1 MDIKDHNKGREKT
14 VMRKRLRIAV
24 FTVVLLGIVLMGFRY
39 FDFVSKIVYEESV
52 SHLTEVFH
60 QSDNMLRELT
70 NKNLTYLHMW
80 GENLQNTYSEDEIRD
95 HIKKAQ
101 EDAGFLDF
109 FFLSA
114 DGNYKMVTGETGY
127 LGLQENIEE
136 DIRQGN
142 DVIANAAVPGR
153 PQMLVFATPKAHGTY
168 QGFEYDAIAIAYENS
183 DIVDVLNISAF
194 NGNAQSFV
202 VHPDGRVVVDHS
214 SESWGNVYNFF
225 GILREHSSMSE
236 KEILELSDK
245 FSSGHADAMLLNLD
259 GRNYY
264 LVYEKSDIQ
273 DWIFLGLVQAE
284 IVNASMNSLQ
294 RSTMLLVS
302 VVVFC
307 IAAFF
312 ISLIIQKNRTSLRK
326 KDTQI
331 LYRDELFQK
340 LSMNVNDVFL
350 MLDAKTYQADY
361 VSPNVE
367 KLLGITVE
375 QIRNDI
381 RILGKLHS
389 GENEDPEK
397 NYLEKIQVHEQKE
410 WDFEYVHQKTGEK
423 RWFHNLAMGSE
434 VNRKKKYILVMSDR
448 TSDRKMNR
456 ALSEA
461 VRAAETANR
470 AKSTFLSNMSHDIR
484 TPMNAIIGFTTL
496 AVSNIDDKNRVRD
509 YLGKILSSSNHL
521 LSLINDILD
530 MSRIESG
537 KLHLEET
544 EVSLSDVLH
553 DLKTI
558 ISGQVHAKQL
568 DLYMDAMD
576 ITNEDVYCDR
586 TRLNQVLLN
595 LLSNA
600 IKFTPAGGTVSVRLK
615 QFPGL
620 QRGSELYE
628 IRVKDNGIG
637 MSQEFV
643 QKLFS
648 PFERERTS
656 TVSRTQGTGLG
667 MAITKNIVDMMG
679 GTIEVQTEQGKGTE
693 FIVRLPFRIQSGN
706 HRIEK
711 IAELE
716 GLKALVADD
725 DFNTCDSVTK
735 MLVKVGMRS
744 EWTLSGKEAV
754 LRARQSME
762 LGDAFHAYIIDWR
775 LPDMNGIEVTRQIRS
790 LGDDTPIIIL
800 TAYDWSD
807 IEVEAREAG
816 VTAFCA
822 KPLFMS
828 DIRETLMTVIGQSQ
842 DEPEK
847 SILPTAGSDFRGKCI
862 LLAEDNELNSE
873 IAVELLN
880 EYGFLVDTTENGAE
894 TVEKV
899 KNSKPGDYHLVLM
912 DVQMP
917 VMNGYE
923 ATKAIRALDNPA
935 LAGITIL
942 AMTANAFDE
951 DRKKALE
958 CGMDGFLSKPIV
970 IEELIAMLQ
979 KNLNQASVVSEK
991 THI

>member
-1 MDIKDHNKGREKT
+1 MDIKNHNTKREKH

-24 FTVVLLGIVLMGFRY
+24 FIAVSLGIVLTVFQYFR
-39 FDFVSKIVYEESV
+39 FVSKTVYDESV

-70 NKNLTYLHMW
+70 DKNLTYLHMW
-80 GENLQNTYSEDEIRD
+80 GENLQNTSSEDEIRNY
-95 HIKKAQ
+95 IKKAQ

-114 DGNYKMVTGETGY
+114 DGNYKMATGETGY

-136 DIRQGN
+136 EIRQGN
-142 DVIANAAVPGR
+142 DVIANAAVPGKA
-153 PQMLVFATPKAHGTY
+153 QLLVFATPKAHGIY

-183 DIVDVLNISAF
+183 DIVDVLDISAF
-194 NGNAQSFV
+194 DGNAQSFII
-202 VHPDGRVVVDHS
+202 HPDGRVVVDHS
-214 SESWGNVYNFF
+214 SALWGNMYNFF
-225 GILREHSSMSE
+225 DVLREHSDMSE
-236 KEILELSDK
+236 KEVNELSEK
-245 FSSGHADAMLLNLD
+245 FKSGRTDAMLLNLD

-273 DWIFLGLVQAE
+273 DWMFLGLVQAD

-294 RSTMLLVS
+294 FHTMLLVGA
-302 VVVFC
+302 VVLC
-307 IAAFF
+307 IAALL
-312 ISLIIQKNRTSLRK
+312 ISFIIQKGRTNLRK
-326 KDTQI
+326 KDTEI

-340 LSMNVNDVFL
+340 LSMNVDDVFL

-361 VSPNVE
+361 VSPNAE

-375 QIRNDI
+375 QIREDI
-381 RILGKLHS
+381 CILGKLHPKKQ
-389 GENEDPEK
+389 EDPEK
-397 NYLEKIQVHEQKE
+397 NILEEIQVHEQRE
-410 WDFEYVHQKTGEK
+410 WDFEYIHLKTGEK
-423 RWFHNLAMGSE
+423 RWFHNIAMGSE
-434 VNRKKKYILVMSDR
+434 VSGKKKYILVMSDR
-448 TSDRKMNR
+448 TSDWKMNQ

-461 VRAAETANR
+461 VRAAETANK

-496 AVSNIDDKNRVRD
+496 AVSNIDDKERVRD

-537 KLHLEET
+537 KIHLEET

-558 ISGQVHAKQL
+558 ISGQIHAKQL
-568 DLYMDAMD
+568 ELYMDAMD
-576 ITNEDVYCDR
+576 VTNEDVYCDK

-600 IKFTPAGGTVSVRLK
+600 VKFTPAGGTVSVRLK
-615 QFPGL
+615 QYPGTVK
-620 QRGSELYE
+620 GSELYE

-643 QKLFS
+643 QKIFS

-679 GTIEVQTEQGKGTE
+679 GTIKVQTEQGKGTE
-693 FIVRLPFRIQSGN
+693 FIVRLPFRIQSEC
-706 HRIEK
+706 HHTEK

-716 GLKALVADD
+716 GLKALVVDD

-735 MLVKVGMRS
+735 MLVRVGMRS
-744 EWTLSGKEAV
+744 EWTLSGREAV

-807 IEVEAREAG
+807 IEAEAKEAG

-828 DIRETLMTVIGQSQ
+828 DIRETLMTAIGQSQ
-842 DEPEK
+842 AEQED
-847 SILPTAGSDFRGKCI
+847 SVLPAAGSDFRGRCI
-862 LLAEDNELNSE
+862 LLVEDNELNRE
-873 IAVELLN
+873 IAVEILN
-880 EYGFLVDTTENGAE
+880 EYGFLVDTAENGAE
-894 TVEKV
+894 AVEKV
-899 KNSKPGDYHLVLM
+899 KNSTPGNYDLVLM

-923 ATKAIRALDNPA
+923 ATKQIRALDDPA
-935 LAGITIL
+935 LSGITIL

-958 CGMDGFLSKPIV
+958 CGMNGFLSKPIV
-970 IEELIAMLQ
+970 IEELISTLHD
-979 KNLNQASVVSEK
+979 NLL
-991 THI
+991 H

>member
-1 MDIKDHNKGREKT
+1 MDSKNHHTKREKP
-14 VMRKRLRIAV
+14 VMGKQFKAAVFIAV
-24 FTVVLLGIVLMGFRY
+24 LVGIALMVFQYFR
-39 FDFVSKIVYEESV
+39 FVSKTVYEESV
-52 SHLTEVFH
+52 SHLTEIFH

-70 NKNLTYLHMW
+70 DKNLTYLHMW
-80 GENLQNTYSEDEIRD
+80 GENLQNTSSEDEVFNY
-95 HIKKAQ
+95 IKKVQ
-101 EDAGFLDF
+101 EDAGFLEF

-114 DGNYKMVTGETGY
+114 DGNYKMATGETGY
-127 LGLQENIEE
+127 LGLQGNVE
-136 DIRQGN
+136 DKIRQGN
-142 DVIANAAVPGR
+142 DVIANAAVPGKS
-153 PQMLVFATPKAHGTY
+153 QLLVFATPKAHGIY

-183 DIVDVLNISAF
+183 DIVDVLDISAF
-194 NGNAQSFV
+194 DGNAQSFV

-214 SESWGNVYNFF
+214 SEAWGNVYNFF
-225 GILREHSSMSE
+225 GVLREHSDMSE
-236 KEILELSDK
+236 KEINELSEK
-245 FSSGHADAMLLNLD
+245 FKAGRTDAMLLNLD

-264 LVYEKSDIQ
+264 LIYEKSDIQ
-273 DWIFLGLVQAE
+273 DWMFLGLVQAD

-294 RSTMLLVS
+294 RSTILLVS
-302 VVVFC
+302 VIVLC
-307 IAAFF
+307 IAALL
-312 ISLIIQKNRTSLRK
+312 ISLIIQKNRTNLRR
-326 KDTQI
+326 KDTEI

-340 LSMNVNDVFL
+340 LSMNVDDVFL

-367 KLLGITVE
+367 KLLGITGE

-381 RILGKLHS
+381 CILGKLHT
-389 GENEDPEK
+389 EEQEDPEK
-397 NYLEKIQVHEQKE
+397 NYLEEIQVQEQRE
-410 WDFEYVHQKTGEK
+410 WDFEYVHLKTGEK
-423 RWFHNLAMGSE
+423 RWFHNIAMGSE
-434 VNRKKKYILVMSDR
+434 VNGKKKYILVLSDR
-448 TSDRKMNR
+448 TSDWKMNQ

-461 VRAAETANR
+461 VRAAETANK
-470 AKSTFLSNMSHDIR
+470 AKSEFLSNMSHDIR

-496 AVSNIDDKNRVRD
+496 AVSNMDDRKKVRD
-509 YLGKILSSSNHL
+509 YLSKILSSSNHL

-537 KLHLEET
+537 KIHLEET
-544 EVSLSDVLH
+544 EVNLSDVLH

-558 ISGQVHAKQL
+558 ISGQIHAKQL
-568 DLYMDAMD
+568 ELYMDAMD
-576 ITNEDVYCDR
+576 VTNEDVYCDK

-595 LLSNA
+595 ILSNA
-600 IKFTPAGGTVSVRLK
+600 VKFTPAGGTVSVRIR
-615 QFPGL
+615 QCPGT
-620 QRGSELYE
+620 QKGTELYE

-679 GTIEVQTEQGKGTE
+679 GTIEVRTEQGKGTE
-693 FIVRLPFRIQSGN
+693 FIVRLPFRIQPE
-706 HRIEK
+706 HQRIEK

-716 GLKALVADD
+716 GLKALVVDD

-735 MLVKVGMRS
+735 MLVRVGMRS

-807 IEVEAREAG
+807 IEVEARAAG

-828 DIRETLMTVIGQSQ
+828 DIRETLMTAIGQSQ
-842 DEPEK
+842 AEAED
-847 SILPTAGSDFRGKCI
+847 SILPEAGSDFRGRCI
-862 LLAEDNELNSE
+862 LLVEDNGLNRE
-873 IAVELLN
+873 IVVEILK
-880 EYGFLVDTTENGAE
+880 EYGFLVDTAENGAE
-894 TVEKV
+894 AVEKV
-899 KNSKPGDYHLVLM
+899 KNSTPGNYDLVLM

-923 ATKAIRALDNPA
+923 ATKKIRALDNPA

-970 IEELIAMLQ
+970 IEELITALHD
-979 KNLNQASVVSEK
+979 NLLD
-991 THI
+991 

>member
-1 MDIKDHNKGREKT
+1 MDIKKHNKGREKT
-14 VMRKRLRIAV
+14 VRRKRFRIAV
-24 FTVVLLGIVLMGFRY
+24 FTAVLLGIVLMVFRY
-39 FDFVSKIVYEESV
+39 FDFVSKTIYEESV

-70 NKNLTYLHMW
+70 DKNLTYLHIW
-80 GENLQNTYSEDEIRD
+80 GENLQNTSSEDEIRNY
-95 HIKKAQ
+95 IKNAQ

-142 DVIANAAVPGR
+142 DVISNAAVPGKS
-153 PQMLVFATPKAHGTY
+153 QLLVFATPKAHGNY

-183 DIVDVLNISAF
+183 NIVDVLDISAF
-194 NGNAQSFV
+194 NGNAQSFI
-202 VHPDGRVVVDHS
+202 VHPDGRVVIDHS
-214 SESWGNVYNFF
+214 SELWGNVYNFF
-225 GILREHSSMSE
+225 GVLREHSDMSE
-236 KEILELSDK
+236 KEVNELSEK
-245 FSSGHADAMLLNLD
+245 FKAGHTGAMLVNLD

-273 DWIFLGLVQAE
+273 DWVFLGLVQAD

-294 RSTMLLVS
+294 RSTMLLVAA
-302 VVVFC
+302 VLFC

-312 ISLIIQKNRTSLRK
+312 IGLIIQKNRISLRR

-331 LYRDELFQK
+331 RYRDELFQK
-340 LSMNVNDVFL
+340 LSMNVDDVFL

-361 VSPNVE
+361 ISPNAE

-375 QIRNDI
+375 QIRKDI
-381 RILGKLHS
+381 RVLGKLHPEEH
-389 GENEDPEK
+389 ENPEE
-397 NYLEKIQVHEQKE
+397 NYLEEIQVNEQRE

-423 RWFHNLAMGSE
+423 RGFHNIAMGSE
-434 VNRKKKYILVMSDR
+434 VNGKKKYILVMSDR
-448 TSDRKMNR
+448 TADWKMNQ

-496 AVSNIDDKNRVRD
+496 AVSNIDDKNKVRD

-537 KLHLEET
+537 KIHLEET

-558 ISGQVHAKQL
+558 ISGQIHAKQL
-568 DLYMDAMD
+568 ELYMDAMD
-576 ITNEDVYCDR
+576 VTNEDVYCDK

-615 QFPGL
+615 QYPGTVK
-620 QRGSELYE
+620 GSELYE

-643 QKLFS
+643 QKIFS

-679 GTIEVQTEQGKGTE
+679 GTIEVRTEQGKGTE
-693 FIVRLPFRIQSGN
+693 FIVRLPFRTQPEN

-716 GLKALVADD
+716 GLKALVVDD

-735 MLVKVGMRS
+735 ILVRVGMRS

-807 IEVEAREAG
+807 IEVEARAAG

-828 DIRETLMTVIGQSQ
+828 DIRDTLMAAIGQNQ
-842 DEPEK
+842 AEQENPVLPET
-847 SILPTAGSDFRGKCI
+847 SSDFRGRCI
-862 LLAEDNELNSE
+862 LLVEDNELNRE
-873 IAVELLN
+873 IAVEILN
-880 EYGFLVDTTENGAE
+880 EYGFMVDTAENGAE
-894 TVEKV
+894 AVEKV
-899 KNSKPGDYHLVLM
+899 KNSKPCNYDLVLM

-923 ATKAIRALDNPA
+923 ATRQIRALADPA

-958 CGMDGFLSKPIV
+958 CGMDSFLSKPIV
-970 IEELIAMLQ
+970 MEELICALQ
-979 KNLNQASVVSEK
+979 NSLKHHLTERTS
-991 THI
+991 I